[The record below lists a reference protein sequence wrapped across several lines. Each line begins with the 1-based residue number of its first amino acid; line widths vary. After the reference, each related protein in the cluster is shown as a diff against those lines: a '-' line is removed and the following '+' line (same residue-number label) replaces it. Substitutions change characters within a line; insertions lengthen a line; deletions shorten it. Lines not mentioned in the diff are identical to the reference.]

1 MDVHPEDARD
11 QRHGEQDHA
20 DDGEHAQDVV
30 LAVVDRGL
38 VRVLER
44 LDDLLVVVE
53 QIPDSLRG
61 VDQVVVVGLQL
72 LGQESLDVALEQP
85 QRRTLRLDDLA
96 IGDDLLLRLRDVADH
111 LVETLVV
118 DVVLDRVELVR
129 DLVEDREAV
138 VEEVVQDL
146 VQQSPG
152 AASEQL
158 ASQLLVLLAPRE
170 ETGDWVQLAVRDR
183 DDVVVPDEDVELGGV
198 QPLDGLVVDGEV
210 EDREEVTLVLVVVD
224 LRALTLRDDV
234 LHVQWMPAEALG
246 ELLGGRDVG
255 RDDMSPGQS
264 VGRELGDAG
273 FRACEDFPV
282 ARAGPRSLDPRQAW
296 HRY

>member
-1 MDVHPEDARD
+1 MRD
-11 QRHGEQDHA
+11 
-20 DDGEHAQDVV
+20 
-30 LAVVDRGL
+30 
-38 VRVLER
+38 
-44 LDDLLVVVE
+44 
-53 QIPDSLRG
+53 P
-61 VDQVVVVGLQL
+61 
-72 LGQESLDVALEQP
+72 ALEDTQG
-85 QRRTLRLDDLA
+85 RALGLDDLA
-96 IGDDLLLRLRDVADH
+96 VGDDLLLHVGDVADDFFRASLEH
-111 LVETLVV
+111 LV
-118 DVVLDRVELVR
+118 LDPVEFVR

-255 RDDMSPGQS
+255 RDDIDPGEAVS
-264 VGRELGDAG
+264 AELVDERRRTHDKLARAAGRARAPDAG
-273 FRACEDFPV
+273 Q
-282 ARAGPRSLDPRQAW
+282 ARHG
-296 HRY
+296 Y